1 MIFDYIVVIRLQ
13 FIQTNTKIELK
24 TKNCHRS
31 RDSIET
37 MRNGLKN
44 DDKLML

>member
-13 FIQTNTKIELK
+13 FIQTNTKIEFK
-24 TKNCHRS
+24 TEHCQRS

-37 MRNGLKN
+37 MRIGLKN
-44 DDKLML
+44 KRR